1 MPQTTR
7 SHEQY
12 VAPAGLPLTEAT
24 PPRTIILLHELLPKP
39 SKTASHT
46 RFHTAVPP
54 QSNADGGF
62 EDAHGRGAEWGK
74 KCQWE
79 CRIEK
84 RVLLL
89 ELRRG

>member
-24 PPRTIILLHELLPKP
+24 PTRTTIPLYELLPKP

-46 RFHTAVPP
+46 RFHTTAPP

-74 KCQWE
+74 KCPLE
-79 CRIEK
+79 CWIEK
-84 RVLLL
+84 RVLLR
-89 ELRRG
+89 EL